1 MADIHSSQVSGV
13 AQAMRIVVR
22 ELESPDEFE
31 AAEEVQMSA
40 WGMGPRGAAPKE
52 VMIAVNDNGGLV
64 LGAFEGKKMVGFAL
78 TLVGYRGGRAYMYSH
93 MTGVTKEYQSRGIG
107 YLIKRKQREIS
118 LRRGFSSIAWT
129 FDPIIA
135 RNAHFNFRKL
145 GVVARNYLVD
155 YYGPMTDSINADWAT
170 DRFLCEWFIEP
181 RMQKLLRSYGRHPP
195 REALTVIERRGSGPD
210 SFCHDWRIDTSA
222 EKALVDIPSDVVS
235 LKSRY
240 PEEGNRWREATRE
253 VFQAYFAAGYSAV
266 ALLEKSGSLQ
276 YLLTRADLPPNI
288 FADHR

>member
-1 MADIHSSQVSGV
+1 
-13 AQAMRIVVR
+13 MRIAVR
-22 ELESPDEFE
+22 KLESPDDFE
-31 AAEEVQMSA
+31 EAEEVQMSA
-40 WGMGPRGAAPKE
+40 WGMGPRGATPKE

-78 TLVGYRGGRAYMYSH
+78 TLVGYRGGSVYMYSH
-93 MTGVTKEYQSRGIG
+93 MTGVAKEYQSRGIG
-107 YLIKRKQREIS
+107 FLIKRKQREIS
-118 LRRGFSSIAWT
+118 LARGFSSIAWT

-155 YYGPMTDSINADWAT
+155 YYGPMTDSINAGWPT

-181 RMQKLLRSYGRHPP
+181 RMQRLVRSYGRHPP
-195 REALTVIERRGSGPD
+195 REPHTVIERRGRGSD
-210 SFCHDWRIDTSA
+210 SFCHEWRIDTSA
-222 EKALVDIPSDVVS
+222 EKALVDIPPDVVG
-235 LKSRY
+235 LKSRH

-253 VFQAYFAAGYSAV
+253 IFQAYFGAGYSAV
-266 ALLEKSGSLQ
+266 ALLEKSGNLQ

-288 FADHR
+288 FANHR